1 MPHWLAGGSG
11 LVGGM
16 AGNRRD
22 RRAPGERLGMKTAPQ
37 EAAALAAEVRL
48 AEAAKAARLRALRL
62 AKEAADRAATPV
74 PVPRRHGAATARPAR
89 GKTAK

>member
-1 MPHWLAGGSG
+1 
-11 LVGGM
+11 M
-16 AGNRRD
+16 AKGF
-22 RRAPGERLGMKTAPQ
+22 GVKTAWQ
-37 EAAALAAEVRL
+37 DTVAHTEEMRL

-74 PVPRRHGAATARPAR
+74 AVPRRTDSSTARPGR